1 MDRSVIGLF
10 DSVSEAQRALN
21 ELVQAG
27 FSRDHVSLVAHDA
40 SGQYSRYLNKDGSFD
55 PEGDVTADEGAGFG
69 AAVGGITGV
78 LASLAALAIP
88 GIGPV
93 IGAGPLLAAVTGGA
107 IGAVAGAATG
117 GITAALIKTGLPE
130 DEAQYYTE
138 GVRRGGT
145 LLVVDTDSDA
155 KAQQAVQIMDR
166 NGAVDVNQRA
176 QEWKQSG
183 WKYSENAQPYTAD
196 QLKSFR
202 STSPSTSTS
211 TSSMPSSTT
220 NKQTQTNKT
229 QEGKQVLPVVE
240 EKLDVSKREV
250 ERGGVRVNT
259 RIVEKPVSEQVT
271 LHEEHVNVERRPVDR
286 PVNASDM
293 SAFKEGAI
301 EMRETAE
308 EAVVNKQARVI
319 EEIVID
325 KHSHDRTQ
333 TINDTVR
340 RTEVDVQQLG
350 GQQTAQSGQS
360 TASTSSFDNYTNDFR
375 THFTSKY
382 GKSGYTYDQY
392 SPAYRYGYNLASS
405 QNYSGDWNTVEPD
418 IRQRWEERNQG
429 TWEDFKDAIQYAWDK
444 VRGKP
449 ASSAR

>member
-1 MDRSVIGLF
+1 M
-10 DSVSEAQRALN
+10 
-21 ELVQAG
+21 
-27 FSRDHVSLVAHDA
+27 
-40 SGQYSRYLNKDGSFD
+40 
-55 PEGDVTADEGAGFG
+55 
-69 AAVGGITGV
+69 
-78 LASLAALAIP
+78 IP

-93 IGAGPLLAAVTGGA
+93 IGAGPLLAAVTGGT

-155 KAQQAVQIMDR
+155 KAQRAVDIMDR
-166 NGAVDVNQRA
+166 YGAVDVNQRA
-176 QEWKQSG
+176 QDWKQSG
-183 WKYSENAQPYTAD
+183 WKYDANAKPYTAD
-196 QLKSFR
+196 QLNSFR
-202 STSPSTSTS
+202 STSQAKTSG
-211 TSSMPSSTT
+211 SMPSSTS
-220 NKQTQTNKT
+220 NMQNQTNKT

-240 EKLDVSKREV
+240 EKLDVSKRQV

-293 SAFKEGAI
+293 SAFKEGTI
-301 EMRETAE
+301 EMHETAE

-325 KHSHDRTQ
+325 KHSHDRQQ

-340 RTEVDVQQLG
+340 RTEVDVQQMG
-350 GQQTAQSGQS
+350 GQGQTAQSGQMS
-360 TASTSSFDNYTNDFR
+360 SSSARSFDTYANDFR
-375 THFTSKY
+375 THFNSQY
-382 GKSGYTYDQY
+382 GKSGYNYDQY
-392 SPAYRYGYNLASS
+392 SPAYRYGYNLASNPS
-405 QNYSGDWNTVEPD
+405 YSGDWSTYEPD
-418 IRQRWEERNQG
+418 IRSVGKNATRGPGKTSKTRSAMRGIRCAANQPPP
-429 TWEDFKDAIQYAWDK
+429 
-444 VRGKP
+444 P
-449 ASSAR
+449 AKRITQQSL

>member
-27 FSRDHVSLVAHDA
+27 FSRDHISLVAHDA
-40 SGQYSRYLNKDGSFD
+40 SGQYSKYLNKDGSFD

-69 AAVGGITGV
+69 AAVGAITGV
-78 LASLAALAIP
+78 LASLGAMAIP

-93 IGAGPLLAAVTGGA
+93 IAAGPLLAAVTGGT

-145 LLVVDTDSDA
+145 LLVVDTDSDS
-155 KAQQAVQIMDR
+155 KAQRAVDIMDR

-176 QEWKQSG
+176 QQWKQSG
-183 WKYSENAQPYTAD
+183 WKYSENAQPYTPD

-202 STSPSTSTS
+202 STSQ
-211 TSSMPSSTT
+211 SSMPSSTT

-240 EKLDVSKREV
+240 ESLDVSKRQV
-250 ERGGVRVNT
+250 EKGGVRVNT

-286 PVNASDM
+286 PVNTSDM
-293 SAFKEGAI
+293 SAFKEGSI

-325 KHSHDRTQ
+325 KHSHDRQQ

-350 GQQTAQSGQS
+350 GQQSGQQS
-360 TASTSSFDNYTNDFR
+360 SSSARSFDTYSNDFR
-375 THFTSKY
+375 THFNRQY
-382 GKSGYTYDQY
+382 GKSGYSYDQY
-392 SPAYRYGYNLASS
+392 SPAYRYGYNLASNQS
-405 QNYSGDWNTVEPD
+405 YSGDWSSIEPD
-418 IRQRWEERNQG
+418 VRQRWEERNQG
-429 TWEDFKDAIQYAWDK
+429 TWEDFKDAIRYAWDS

-449 ASSAR
+449 ASTAR

>member
-27 FSRDHVSLVAHDA
+27 FSRDHISLVANDV
-40 SGQYSRYLNKDGSFD
+40 SGSYSKYLNKDANFD

-69 AAVGGITGV
+69 AAVGAITGV
-78 LASLAALAIP
+78 LASLGALAIP

-93 IGAGPLLAAVTGGA
+93 IAAGPLLAAVTGGT

-117 GITAALIKTGLPE
+117 GLTASLIKTGLPE

-145 LLVVDTDSDA
+145 LLVVDTDSDS

-176 QEWKQSG
+176 SEWKQSG
-183 WKYSENAQPYTAD
+183 WKYSDNAKPYTAD
-196 QLKSFR
+196 QVNSFTSKR
-202 STSPSTSTS
+202 TDMSST
-211 TSSMPSSTT
+211 PSSTT
-220 NKQTQTNKT
+220 NKQTSKT

-293 SAFKEGAI
+293 TAFKEGTI

-319 EEIVID
+319 EEIVIE
-325 KHSHDRTQ
+325 KHAHDRTQ

-340 RTEVDVQQLG
+340 RTEVDVQNLS
-350 GQQTAQSGQS
+350 GQQTSSAQSG
-360 TASTSSFDNYTNDFR
+360 SSFDSYANDFR
-375 THFTSKY
+375 THFNSKY
-382 GKSGYTYDQY
+382 GSKGGYSYDQY
-392 SPAYRYGYNLASS
+392 SPAYRYGYNLASN
-405 QNYSGDWNTVEPD
+405 QNYSGDWSSYESD
-418 IRQRWEERNQG
+418 IRNRWEERNQG
-429 TWEDFKDAIQYAWDK
+429 TWEDFKDAIRYAWDK

-449 ASSAR
+449 ASTAR

>member
-27 FSRDHVSLVAHDA
+27 FARDHISLVAHDA
-40 SGQYSRYLNKDGSFD
+40 SGQYSKYINKDGSFD
-55 PEGDVTADEGAGFG
+55 PEGDVSADEGAGFG
-69 AAVGGITGV
+69 AAVGAITGV
-78 LASLAALAIP
+78 LASLGALAIP

-93 IGAGPLLAAVTGGA
+93 IAAGPLLAAVTGGT

-117 GITAALIKTGLPE
+117 GMTAALIKTGLPE

-155 KAQQAVQIMDR
+155 KAQRAVDIMDR
-166 NGAVDVNQRA
+166 YGAVDVNQRA

-202 STSPSTSTS
+202 STSQTSMS
-211 TSSMPSSTT
+211 SSMPSSTT

-240 EKLDVSKREV
+240 EKLDVSKRQV
-250 ERGGVRVNT
+250 EKGGVRVNT

-293 SAFKEGAI
+293 SAFKEGSI

-325 KHSHDRTQ
+325 KHSHDRQQ

-350 GQQTAQSGQS
+350 GQQSSSAN
-360 TASTSSFDNYTNDFR
+360 SFDMYNNDFR

-382 GKSGYTYDQY
+382 GKSSYNYDQY
-392 SPAYRYGYNLASS
+392 APAYRYGYNLASNQS
-405 QNYSGDWNTVEPD
+405 YSGDWSAYEPD
-418 IRQRWEERNQG
+418 IRSRWEERNQG
-429 TWEDFKDAIQYAWDK
+429 TWEDFKDAIRYAWDK

-449 ASSAR
+449 ASASR

>member
-27 FSRDHVSLVAHDA
+27 FARDHISLVAHDA
-40 SGQYSRYLNKDGSFD
+40 SGQYSKYLKKDGSFD

-69 AAVGGITGV
+69 AAVGAITGV
-78 LASLAALAIP
+78 LASLGALAIP

-93 IGAGPLLAAVTGGA
+93 IAAGPLLAAVTGGT

-117 GITAALIKTGLPE
+117 GMTAALIKTGLPE

-155 KAQQAVQIMDR
+155 KAQRAVDIMDR
-166 NGAVDVNQRA
+166 YGAVDVNQRA

-202 STSPSTSTS
+202 STSQTSMS
-211 TSSMPSSTT
+211 SSMPSSTT

-240 EKLDVSKREV
+240 EKLDVSKRQV
-250 ERGGVRVNT
+250 EKGGVRVNT

-293 SAFKEGAI
+293 SAFKEGSI

-325 KHSHDRTQ
+325 KHSHDRQQ

-350 GQQTAQSGQS
+350 GQQSSSAN
-360 TASTSSFDNYTNDFR
+360 SFDMYNNDFR
-375 THFTSKY
+375 THFTSRY
-382 GKSGYTYDQY
+382 GKSGYNYDQY
-392 SPAYRYGYNLASS
+392 SPAYRYGYNLASNQS
-405 QNYSGDWNTVEPD
+405 YSGDWSTYEPD
-418 IRQRWEERNQG
+418 IRSRWEERNQG
-429 TWEDFKDAIQYAWDK
+429 TWEDFKDAIRYAWDK

-449 ASSAR
+449 ASASR

>member
-10 DSVSEAQRALN
+10 DSVGEAQHALD
-21 ELVQAG
+21 ELAQSG
-27 FSRDHVSLVAHDA
+27 FSRDHISLVAHDA
-40 SGQYSRYLNKDGSFD
+40 SGEYSKHIKKDGTFD
-55 PEGDVTADEGAGFG
+55 PEGDVTANEGAGFG
-69 AAVGGITGV
+69 ATVGAITGV
-78 LASLAALAIP
+78 LASLGAMMIP

-93 IGAGPLLAAVTGGA
+93 IGAGPLLAAVTGGT

-145 LLVVDTDSDA
+145 LLVVDTDSDS
-155 KAQQAVQIMDR
+155 KAQRAVDIMDR

-176 QEWKQSG
+176 QDWKQSG
-183 WKYSENAQPYTAD
+183 WKFNANAQPYTAD

-202 STSPSTSTS
+202 STSQTSTS
-211 TSSMPSSTT
+211 GNMPSRTS
-220 NKQTQTNKT
+220 NQQTQTTKN

-240 EKLDVSKREV
+240 EKLDVSKRQV

-286 PVNASDM
+286 PVNTSDM
-293 SAFKEGAI
+293 SAFKEGSI

-325 KHSHDRTQ
+325 KHSHDRQQ

-350 GQQTAQSGQS
+350 GKQTGQQSMSG
-360 TASTSSFDNYTNDFR
+360 SSFDSYTNDFR
-375 THFTSKY
+375 THFNSKY
-382 GKSGYTYDQY
+382 GTSGYNYDQY
-392 SPAYRYGYNLASS
+392 SPAYRYGYNLASNQS
-405 QNYSGDWNTVEPD
+405 YTGDWSTYEPD

-429 TWEDFKDAIQYAWDK
+429 TCQDFKDAIRYAWDK

-449 ASSAR
+449 TSAVR